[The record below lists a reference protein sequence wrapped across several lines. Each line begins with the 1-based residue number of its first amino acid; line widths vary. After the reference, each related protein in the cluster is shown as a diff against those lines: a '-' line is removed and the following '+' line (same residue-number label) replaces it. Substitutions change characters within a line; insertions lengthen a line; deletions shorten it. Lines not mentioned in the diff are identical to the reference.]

1 MLETLAMVHEYDKTL
16 KVCLV
21 RSLIGVRSQHRLS
34 VHALGLSKVSD
45 MRKVND
51 TPQVRGLIKKVH
63 YLVRIQD

>member
-1 MLETLAMVHEYDKTL
+1 MVHEYDKTL

-21 RSLIGVRSQHRLS
+21 RSLIGVRSRHRLS

-51 TPQVRGLIKKVH
+51 TPQVRG
-63 YLVRIQD
+63 

>member
-1 MLETLAMVHEYDKTL
+1 MVHEYDNTL

-21 RSLIGVRSQHRLS
+21 RSLIGVPSRHRLS
-34 VHALGLSKVSD
+34 VRALGLRKVND

>member
-1 MLETLAMVHEYDKTL
+1 MVHEYDKTL

-21 RSLIGVRSQHRLS
+21 RSLIGVRSRHRLS